1 MITVMRFTAP
11 WCAPCKMLA
20 PVIQGLAQEFPGVTF
35 ETVDVDGNPDM
46 AQHFNIRSVPTV
58 LLLNNDETILQ
69 TFVGVQPRQTYIEA
83 IKTAQGV

>member
-20 PVIQGLAQEFPGVTF
+20 PVIQGLAQDFPDVIF
-35 ETVDVDGNPDM
+35 ETVDVDNNPDL

-58 LLLNNDETILQ
+58 LIVNKDEQILH

-83 IKTAQGV
+83 IKTAQEM

>member
-20 PVIQGLAQEFPGVTF
+20 PVIQGLAQDFPDVIF
-35 ETVDVDGNPDM
+35 ETVDVDNNPDL

-58 LLLNNDETILQ
+58 LIMNKDEQILH
-69 TFVGVQPRQTYIEA
+69 TFVGVQPRNKYVESI
-83 IKTAQGV
+83 TASLT

>member
-20 PVIQGLAQEFPGVTF
+20 PVIQGLAQEFPAVTF
-35 ETVDVDGNPDM
+35 ETVDVDANPDM

-58 LLLNNDETILQ
+58 LLLNNDESILQ
-69 TFVGVQPRQTYIEA
+69 TFVGVQPRQTYIDA
-83 IKTAQGV
+83 IKTAQEM

>member
-20 PVIQGLAQEFPGVTF
+20 PVMQGLMQEFPTVTF
-35 ETVDVDGNPDM
+35 ETVDVDNNPDL
-46 AQHFNIRSVPTV
+46 AQHFNVRSVPTV

>member
-20 PVIQGLAQEFPGVTF
+20 PVLNDIMEQFPDVVF
-35 ETVDVDGNPDM
+35 EMVDVDNNPDL

-58 LLLNNDETILQ
+58 LIVNTDEKILH
-69 TFVGVQPRQTYIEA
+69 TFIGVQSRQTYIEA
-83 IKTAQGV
+83 IKTAQEI

>member
-20 PVIQGLAQEFPGVTF
+20 PVIQGLAQEFPDVTF
-35 ETVDVDGNPDM
+35 ETVDVDANPDM

-58 LLLNNDETILQ
+58 LLLNNDESILQ

-83 IKTAQGV
+83 IKTAQEM

>member
-20 PVIQGLAQEFPGVTF
+20 PVIQGLAQEFPDVTF

-58 LLLNNDETILQ
+58 LVLNKDDAIIH
-69 TFVGVQPRQTYIEA
+69 TFVGVQPRQTYIDA
-83 IKTAQGV
+83 IKTAQEM